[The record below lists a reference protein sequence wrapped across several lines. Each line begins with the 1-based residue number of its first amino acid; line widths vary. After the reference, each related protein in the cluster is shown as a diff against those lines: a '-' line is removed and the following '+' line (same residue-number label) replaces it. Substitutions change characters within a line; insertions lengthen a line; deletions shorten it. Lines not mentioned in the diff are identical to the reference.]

1 MTHTQPDVI
10 LTPRYADA
18 VAYASSLHAEQARKS
33 TTIPYIS
40 HLLGV
45 SSLVLEAGGDED
57 MAIAGLLHD
66 GPEDQGGK
74 ETLDHIRERF
84 GDRVA
89 NIVEGCSDSL
99 AENPE
104 QKTRWRKRK
113 EEYISHLEE
122 ADDDTLTVSLADK
135 LHNARAIV
143 SDLLIT
149 GSKTWE
155 RFNDQTSPTDILW
168 YYSQILRIGEEREGN
183 RFLVTNLGEA
193 LKEMRRLTPPPAGA
207 TAAEISRYAMSYN
220 AYEMWF
226 ANLGTIGSMLD
237 PIQAQ
242 YAETGDI
249 SVDVGIDALRAWLFA
264 LVRSERFTS
273 GLTVASPGVFVMTEA
288 PRNPVVEK
296 ILEVIRTKVS

>member
-1 MTHTQPDVI
+1 MTHTKPDVI
-10 LTPRYADA
+10 LTTRYADA
-18 VAYASSLHAEQARKS
+18 VAYASSLHGEQARKS

-74 ETLDHIRERF
+74 EILDHIRERF

-89 NIVEGCSDSL
+89 HIVEGCTDSL
-99 AENPE
+99 TAEPQ
-104 QKTRWRKRK
+104 QKVRWRKRK
-113 EEYISHLEE
+113 QEYIAHLEK

-155 RFNDQTSPTDILW
+155 RFNNQTSPMDILW

-183 RFLVTNLGEA
+183 RFLVTNLDEA
-193 LKEMRRLTPPPAGA
+193 VKEMRRLTPPPAGA

-220 AYEMWF
+220 AYERWF
-226 ANLGTIGSMLD
+226 ADLGTIGAMLD
-237 PIQAQ
+237 PLQAE
-242 YAETGDI
+242 YLETGE
-249 SVDVGIDALRAWLFA
+249 VPTGTGVDALRAWLFA

-288 PRNPVVEK
+288 PENPLIRKVVDA
-296 ILEVIRTKVS
+296 LGHAMP